1 MKKSEVLKKAYA
13 MPLTSPS
20 YSKGPYRF
28 FNREFMIITYR
39 TKIEALKRVVPEPL
53 EITEPLVKFEFISMP
68 DSSGRVDMFIRC
80 I

>member
-39 TKIEALKRVVPEPL
+39 TKIEKLGKL
-53 EITEPLVKFEFISMP
+53 SL
-68 DSSGRVDMFIRC
+68 
-80 I
+80 